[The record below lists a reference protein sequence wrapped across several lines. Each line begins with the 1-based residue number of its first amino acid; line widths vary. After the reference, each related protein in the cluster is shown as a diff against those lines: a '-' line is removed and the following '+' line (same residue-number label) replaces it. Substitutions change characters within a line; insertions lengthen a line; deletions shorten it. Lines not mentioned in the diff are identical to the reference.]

1 MSDLM
6 QQTER
11 LNFSKKRHSYGITLE
26 EIAKKCGLSMTTVS
40 AYERF
45 SSKYTQ
51 TRTRD
56 DNAVRI
62 DRALDDIIKEKI
74 QNTFVNS
81 KKEEKNTSK
90 IERKI
95 IGNKICKYCDQSHIA
110 IGEFLR
116 MCGLAKNT
124 FLYCVEKDHPYIS
137 ERSIQKICDA
147 TGWTMEQLTG
157 DKDLPVKEANAM
169 PSKKDIPSDATE
181 ETKDVRYIF
190 ENGEYIMEYTIIQ
203 RCRKKLT
210 KEEFM
215 EHIAKGGEE

>member
-56 DNAVRI
+56 DNALRI

-74 QNTFVNS
+74 QNTFINS
-81 KKEEKNTSK
+81 KKDEKSMNTSK
-90 IERKI
+90 IERKV
-95 IGNKICKYCDQSHIA
+95 IGNKIRKYCNQSHIA
-110 IGEFLR
+110 IEEFLR
-116 MCGLAKNT
+116 MCGIANNT

-137 ERSIQKICDA
+137 ERVMRKICDA
-147 TGWTMEQLTG
+147 TGWTMEQLTC
-157 DKDLPVKEANAM
+157 DEDLPVKET
-169 PSKKDIPSDATE
+169 KDIPSAATE

-190 ENGEYIMEYTIIQ
+190 ENGEYIMEYTVIQIQ

-215 EHIAKGGEE
+215 EHVAKN